1 MCRSHTAV
9 GWEGALGALRQLG
22 GSKSHGDLEAGA
34 APLGLPDCLPLPRGS
49 GVCVARTLGANRIA
63 LPASPRRAGPRG
75 TPLAQRRFVLTLMRG
90 RGRLTLLYAH

>member
-34 APLGLPDCLPLPRGS
+34 APPGLPACLPLPRGRRGS

-63 LPASPRRAGPRG
+63 LPARVGQGLEERHSLSA
-75 TPLAQRRFVLTLMRG
+75 VSS
-90 RGRLTLLYAH
+90 

>member
-9 GWEGALGALRQLG
+9 GWEVALGALRQLG

-63 LPASPRRAGPRG
+63 LPARVGQGLEERHSLSA
-75 TPLAQRRFVLTLMRG
+75 VSS
-90 RGRLTLLYAH
+90 

>member
-22 GSKSHGDLEAGA
+22 GSKSHGDLEAEA

-49 GVCVARTLGANRIA
+49 GVCSARTLGANRIA
-63 LPASPRRAGPRG
+63 LPARVGQGLEERHSLSA
-75 TPLAQRRFVLTLMRG
+75 VSS
-90 RGRLTLLYAH
+90 

>member
-63 LPASPRRAGPRG
+63 LPARVGQGLEERHSLSA
-75 TPLAQRRFVLTLMRG
+75 VSS
-90 RGRLTLLYAH
+90 

>member
-49 GVCVARTLGANRIA
+49 GVCSARTLGANRIA
-63 LPASPRRAGPRG
+63 LPARVGQGLEERHSLSA
-75 TPLAQRRFVLTLMRG
+75 VSS
-90 RGRLTLLYAH
+90 